1 MCDTSRMTC
10 TSDTCTYE
18 TNPKPEYGHMRE
30 IITSVVNCFTQR
42 IEIKAFDE
50 TATPFEGIK

>member
-1 MCDTSRMTC
+1 MCDKSRMTC
-10 TSDTCTYE
+10 TPDTCTYE
-18 TNPKPEYGHMRE
+18 INPKPAYGWMRE
-30 IITSVVNCFTQR
+30 IITSVINFFTQR